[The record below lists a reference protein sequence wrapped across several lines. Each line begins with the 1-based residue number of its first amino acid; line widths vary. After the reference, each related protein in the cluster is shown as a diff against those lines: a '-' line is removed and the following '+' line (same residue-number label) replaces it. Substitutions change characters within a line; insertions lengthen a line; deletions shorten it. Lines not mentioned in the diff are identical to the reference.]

1 MRRVLSLCVLLLPI
15 SARSDEPWRVLDA
28 KSTDQRL
35 TKTVTLNDYFPFN
48 PPQTKDEWMA
58 RRKAVRE
65 QLLVA
70 TGLWPM
76 PEKTPLNAVIHGA
89 IDRDDYTVEKVY
101 FASMPGHYVTGNL
114 YRPKNANGKVPGV
127 LCPHGHWQNGRFYD
141 AGEKN
146 AKAQIDKKAEQTMEG
161 A

>member
-76 PEKTPLNAVIHGA
+76 PEKTPLNAVIHGK
-89 IDRDDYTVEKVY
+89 IERDDYTVEKVY
-101 FASMPGHYVTGNL
+101 FASLPGHYVCGNL
-114 YRPKNANGKVPGV
+114 YRPKGNAGKRPGV
-127 LCPHGHWQNGRFYD
+127 LCPHGHWANGRFYENSP
-141 AGEKN
+141 AN
-146 AKAQIDKKAEQTMEG
+146 AKNEINSGAEKTI
-161 A
+161 